1 MNRHEEKARALFHEG
16 YNCAQAVTAAFAAEI
31 GMEEGAALAMSSPF
45 GGGMGRMRE
54 VCGAVSGMWI
64 VLGAKA
70 GYTDPT
76 DHNAKKDLY
85 ATVQTLAARFREEN
99 GSIICRDLLGGN
111 PSTTPNPS
119 ERTAA
124 YYEKRPCI
132 DLVGSAARI
141 IAEHLGLA

>member
-1 MNRHEEKARALFHEG
+1 MDKYEEKARALFLEG
-16 YNCAQAVTAAFAAEI
+16 YNCAQAVTAAFAEEI
-31 GMEEGAALAMSSPF
+31 GMDEKTAVALSAPF

-64 VLGAKA
+64 ILGVKQ
-70 GYTDPT
+70 GYTNVG
-76 DHNAKKDLY
+76 DHEEKAALY
-85 ATVQTLAARFREEN
+85 TTVQKLAAKFREEN

-111 PSTTPNPS
+111 PSSTPNPS
-119 ERTAA
+119 ERNAA
-124 YYEKRPCI
+124 YYKKRPCV

>member
-1 MNRHEEKARALFHEG
+1 MNHGEKAMHLFLGG
-16 YNCAQAVTAAFAAEI
+16 YNCAQAVAVAFCDVTGLGEKETARMVSA
-31 GMEEGAALAMSSPF
+31 F

-64 VLGAKA
+64 ILGVKQ
-70 GYTDPT
+70 GYTNVG
-76 DHNAKKDLY
+76 DHEEKAALY
-85 ATVQTLAARFREEN
+85 TTVQKLAAKFREEN

-111 PSTTPNPS
+111 PSSTPNPS
-119 ERTAA
+119 ERNAA
-124 YYEKRPCI
+124 YYKKRPCV